1 MATITLREVIAK
13 IVKEAGADNSV
24 RLTKVWKR
32 SDELM
37 DVEEA
42 LARQDE
48 LIVRNWRTEYD
59 PDWYEITVEVEL
71 V

>member
-13 IVKEAGADNSV
+13 IVKDAGENSV
-24 RLTKVWKR
+24 RLTKVWK
-32 SDELM
+32 SNDELM
-37 DVEEA
+37 DVKEA

-59 PDWYEITVEVEL
+59 PDWYEITVEIDL

>member
-1 MATITLREVIAK
+1 MATTTLRQVIAK

-71 V
+71 A

>member
-13 IVKEAGADNSV
+13 IVKDAGENSV
-24 RLTKVWKR
+24 RLTKVWK
-32 SDELM
+32 SNDELI
-37 DVEEA
+37 DVKEA

-59 PDWYEITVEVEL
+59 PDWYEITVEIDL